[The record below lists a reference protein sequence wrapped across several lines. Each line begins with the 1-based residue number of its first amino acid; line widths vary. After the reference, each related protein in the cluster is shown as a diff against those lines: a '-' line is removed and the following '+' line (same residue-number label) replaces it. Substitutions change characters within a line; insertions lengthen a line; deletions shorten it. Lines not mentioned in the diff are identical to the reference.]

1 MASKENIPPCKI
13 EAEESERK
21 KKRKARA
28 KRELR
33 KRQEKAARNV
43 RGMRMYGGSRSNRNY
58 FRPGE
63 LRLMKKESEGL
74 RKYSDQ
80 LSEGSRVLT
89 GRGRTFLKFISE
101 GVKTDAGFSIFV
113 DSPVSLGESKYGSPS
128 APYKGSSPLSPPL
141 SPPLFMTPSQSPS
154 SGKSGK
160 SDSSSPRTP
169 SRDLDLEF

>member
-1 MASKENIPPCKI
+1 MEKENERPNKI
-13 EAEESERK
+13 EAKESERK

-74 RKYSDQ
+74 SKYSEQ

-89 GRGRTFLKFISE
+89 GRGRTLLKSIRE

-113 DSPVSLGESKYGSPS
+113 DSPVSLGEYGSPS
-128 APYKGSSPLSPPL
+128 APSIKTPL
-141 SPPLFMTPSQSPS
+141 MTPPSQSPGQTPGQTR
-154 SGKSGK
+154 GKSGTSK
-160 SDSSSPRTP
+160 TPTPTPRT
-169 SRDLDLEF
+169 LEY

>member
-1 MASKENIPPCKI
+1 MEKENQVPEFQI
-13 EAEESERK
+13 EAKESERK

-74 RKYSDQ
+74 SKYSEQ

-89 GRGRTFLKFISE
+89 GRGRTLLKSIRE

-113 DSPVSLGESKYGSPS
+113 DSPVSLGESKYESPP
-128 APYKGSSPLSPPL
+128 APYTETLL
-141 SPPLFMTPSQSPS
+141 MTPGVSPGRTPLPRK

-160 SDSSSPRTP
+160 SKRPSTPTSTSRT
-169 SRDLDLEF
+169 LGF